1 MGWSSGALAAVVVA
15 TAAAAPAPPAPP
27 ALHYDPPPGFT
38 RSAVTPPEDYTA
50 NEFAASVQIYPFR
63 AAGSDPGGVFRATMM
78 RDEIDPRYQETNV
91 IGQPEFRQGTV
102 AGAELVLTARFAES
116 IAGGHK
122 QRLRMLIVAGG
133 AAAIVD
139 AQANN
144 PAMWQ
149 RALPALN
156 AMSGTM
162 RVVAA
167 VAPPAVSAGPGAAG
181 RAAGIA
187 GLYRGTK
194 PKHTVNLNRP
204 VGYGSHAVAQHFY
217 LFSADGRVYRAYDN
231 IAVPGADPNKFDFA
245 AAERTDPVNSGRY
258 TIKGKQLTIQMSG
271 QPPETITT
279 TAPRDKRV
287 TINTVVYV
295 KQ

>member
-1 MGWSSGALAAVVVA
+1 MGWSSGALAVVVVA
-15 TAAAAPAPPAPP
+15 TATPAPAPQGPP
-27 ALHYDPPPGFT
+27 SLRYDPPPGFS
-38 RSAVTPPEDYTA
+38 RSAIAPPEDYTA

-78 RDEIDPRYQETNV
+78 RDEIDPRYQETNL

-102 AGAELVLTARFAES
+102 AGAELVLTIRFAEN
-116 IAGGHK
+116 IAGVPK
-122 QRLRMLIVAGG
+122 QRMRMLIVAGG
-133 AAAIVD
+133 AAALVD
-139 AQANN
+139 AQASS
-144 PAMWQ
+144 PTTWQ

-156 AMSGTM
+156 AMSGSM
-162 RVVAA
+162 RVVAGS
-167 VAPPAVSAGPGAAG
+167 APPSVSEGSGAAG
-181 RAAGIA
+181 RARGIA

-194 PKHTVNLNRP
+194 PKYVVNLNRP
-204 VGYGSHAVAQHFY
+204 AGYGSHAVAQHFY
-217 LFSADGRVYRAYDN
+217 LFSADGRVYRAYDS
-231 IAVPGADPNKFDFA
+231 IAVPGGDPNKFDFA
-245 AAERTDPVNSGRY
+245 AAERTDAVNSGRY

-279 TAPRDKRV
+279 AAPRDKRV